1 MWVEGNRAGGGVL
14 EPDHGHLITCAE
26 EFELSS
32 VGSEATP
39 RRFS

>member
-1 MWVEGNRAGGGVL
+1 MGGRKSGWRGVL